1 MSGTVLT
8 RHEVDY
14 VDLQKIGKITI
25 DLSPQGGVRIMVDGF
40 EFEHAGTCRER
51 VTKAL
56 AWARDV
62 LNTEV
67 QANRLIPGGHLVSI
81 AGMTQED
88 LDAAGQ

>member
-1 MSGTVLT
+1 MSGLVLN

-14 VDLQKIGKITI
+14 VDLTKIGTVTI
-25 DLSPQGGVRIMVDGF
+25 AQNASGDVEILVDGF
-40 EFEHAGTCRER
+40 EFGHAGTCRET

-67 QANRLIPGGHLVSI
+67 QANRLIPGGHLKSI
-81 AGMTQED
+81 VGTSEEASDSQ
-88 LDAAGQ
+88 

>member
-1 MSGTVLT
+1 MSGLVLN

-14 VDLQKIGKITI
+14 VDLTTIGTVTIQPDGAGGIKI
-25 DLSPQGGVRIMVDGF
+25 LVDGF
-40 EFEHAGTCRER
+40 EFGHADSCRET

-67 QANRLIPGGHLVSI
+67 QANRLIPGGHLTAI
-81 AGMTQED
+81 AGTAEE
-88 LDAAGQ
+88 AGE

>member
-1 MSGTVLT
+1 MSGTVLN

-14 VDLQKIGKITI
+14 VDLQEIGRITI
-25 DLSPQGGVRIMVDGF
+25 EKSPSGEVRILVDGF

-51 VTKAL
+51 VTKAM

-81 AGMTQED
+81 AGMSQED
-88 LDAAGQ
+88 LEASK